1 VRFPF
6 RVRWNST
13 VTYVLLLAVSFAVA
27 VVISTNYGKQIND
40 WAYDSMFNVRQYAP
54 EHPQSVILAIDELTL
69 MESGGIRGIRKPLV
83 RALDVLA
90 TAEAKAVA
98 VDVILADRSD
108 PSDDAALAAAL
119 RRVPNVVLASE
130 LIDNDRQWEDPR
142 SEFLTERVTRLG
154 HVSVPPDKDNVTR
167 SILLEQVDAKHHRRL
182 ALALEAYLAS
192 RGVDHPVE
200 QAVFTKL
207 HGGLIRRPMFVGS
220 VKIPQIIDPLNSR
233 HSMRVRFC
241 TVPLPQLSMKRLLE
255 DPARMSAQLRGKTVF
270 IGVTAMSEVR
280 DRLGTPIGQMPGIVI
295 NASAF
300 ETMAQQT
307 FLEDASQESEYLLC
321 IGLVVA
327 VGLAFRYLPGW
338 WAYGAGVAILF
349 MATVLPYIFF
359 LNHRVFPFA
368 TSASV
373 AWLGTLTAASY
384 YHLVVRRNLRIEK
397 TSRERYQQA
406 MHFVTHEMRTP
417 LSAIQGSS
425 ELISRY
431 ALPEE
436 KRKQIADLIN
446 SESKRLAR
454 MVEIFLNVERLTAG
468 QMELKREPIAVKEM
482 MEVCVTRV
490 RPLAERKH
498 IGVTFEPVA
507 ETLQLTG
514 DRELMEYAC
523 YNLLTNAV
531 KYSPQRTEVT
541 VSCWKDDARIRI
553 AVKDQGIG
561 MDQKE
566 VKQIFQKFYRT
577 KKAEESGEV
586 GTGIGLSIVQQI
598 VEQHEGRIEV
608 ASKPGTGS
616 CFTLVMPARTVT
628 AVPTAVEQS

>member
-1 VRFPF
+1 
-6 RVRWNST
+6 
-13 VTYVLLLAVSFAVA
+13 LLAVSFGIA
-27 VVISTNYGKQIND
+27 VVVSAIYGKQIND
-40 WAYDSMFNVRQYAP
+40 WAYDSMFLA
-54 EHPQSVILAIDELTL
+54 HPYVPTNPQALVLAIDELTL
-69 MESGGIRGIRKPLV
+69 MDCGGIRGIRKPLA
-83 RALDVLA
+83 RALNVLA
-90 TAEAKAVA
+90 GAHPKTVA
-98 VDVILADRSD
+98 VDVILADAGD
-108 PSDDAALAAAL
+108 PTDDEALAAAL
-119 RRVPNVVLASE
+119 KRVPNVVLASE
-130 LIDNDRQWEDPR
+130 LIDNNRQWENPR
-142 SEFLTERVTRLG
+142 PEFVDGTTRLG
-154 HVSVPPDKDNVTR
+154 HVSVPPDKDNITR
-167 SILLEQVDAKHHRRL
+167 SILLWQAEANHHRRW
-182 ALALEAYLAS
+182 ALSLEAFLAS

-200 QAVFTKL
+200 RPAFTGIA
-207 HGGLIRRPMFVGS
+207 GGLARHPLWVGNTE
-220 VKIPQIIDPLNSR
+220 IPQIIDPKNGR
-233 HSMRVRFC
+233 HSMRVRFAEM
-241 TVPLPQLSMKRLLE
+241 TQLSLKRLL
-255 DPARMSAQLRGKTVF
+255 DNPAQAALQVDGKAVF

-280 DRLGTPIGQMPGIVI
+280 DRLGTPVGPMPGIAI

-300 ETMAQQT
+300 ETMATGT
-307 FLEDASQESEYLLC
+307 FLVDASAGLEYFVSVLL
-321 IGLVVA
+321 LVA
-327 VGLAFRYLPGW
+327 IGLAFRYLPGW
-338 WAYGAGVAILF
+338 WAYGAGALVVF
-349 MATVLPYIFF
+349 TATVIPYVCF
-359 LNHRVFPFA
+359 LYLRVFPVA

-373 AWLGTLTAASY
+373 AWLGALTAASY
-384 YHLVVRRNLRIEK
+384 YHLVVRRNLKIEQ

-436 KRKQIADLIN
+436 KRKQIAELIN

-468 QMELKREPIAVKEM
+468 QMELKREPIGVKEM

-490 RPLAERKH
+490 RPLAERKQ
-498 IGVTFEPVA
+498 IGVILEPVA

-531 KYSPQRTEVT
+531 KYSPRRTQVT
-541 VSCWKDDARIRI
+541 VLCWTDDARIRI

-577 KKAEESGEV
+577 RKAEESGEV

-598 VEQHEGRIEV
+598 VEQHGGRIEV
-608 ASKPGTGS
+608 ISQPGNGS
-616 CFTLVMPARTVT
+616 CFTLVMPARSPA
-628 AVPTAVEQS
+628 AVPTAVERN

>member
-1 VRFPF
+1 VRFSF

-13 VTYVLLLAVSFAVA
+13 AAYVSLLAVSFLLAIFLSVEFGA
-27 VVISTNYGKQIND
+27 QINN
-40 WAYDSMFNVRQYAP
+40 WAYDSMFLTRRYTSA
-54 EHPQSVILAIDELTL
+54 HPQSIVLAIDELTF
-69 MESGGIRGIRKPLV
+69 MEYGGIRGIRKPLA
-83 RALDVLA
+83 RALNVLA
-90 TAEAKAVA
+90 DAHPKAVA
-98 VDVILADRSD
+98 LDVILADRSD
-108 PSDDAALAAAL
+108 PADDAVLAAAL
-119 RRVPNVVLASE
+119 KRLPNVVLATE
-130 LIDNDRQWEDPR
+130 LIDDGRIWENPR
-142 SEFLTERVTRLG
+142 PEFVTPKITRLG
-154 HVSVPPDKDNVTR
+154 HVSVHPDKDNVTR
-167 SILLEQVDAKHHRRL
+167 TLLMQQVDSHHDRRW
-182 ALALEAYLAS
+182 ALALEAYMAG
-192 RGVDHPVE
+192 RGVDHPLE
-200 QAVFTKL
+200 NAEFTAL
-207 HGGLIRRPMFVGS
+207 PGGLVREDLSVGGTR
-220 VKIPQIIDPLNSR
+220 IPQILDWQGDHAMRIRFADVPKLSLKRMLDDPSL
-233 HSMRVRFC
+233 
-241 TVPLPQLSMKRLLE
+241 
-255 DPARMSAQLRGKTVF
+255 AAQVNGKTVF
-270 IGVTAMSEVR
+270 IGVTAMSEVH
-280 DRLGTPIGQMPGIVI
+280 DRLATPLGQMPGIVI

-300 ETMAQQT
+300 ETMAQQI
-307 FLEDASQESEYLLC
+307 FLVNVSNPAEYLLS
-321 IGLVVA
+321 IGLLVA
-327 VGLAFRYLPGW
+327 IGLAFRFLPGW
-338 WAYGAGVAILF
+338 WAYGAGVVILF
-349 MATVLPYIFF
+349 VATAAPYLYF
-359 LNHRVFPFA
+359 LNLRVMPFA

-384 YHLVVRRNLRIEK
+384 YHLVVRRNLRIEQ

-468 QMELKREPIAVKEM
+468 QMELKREAIGVKEM
-482 MEVCVTRV
+482 VEVCATRV
-490 RPLAERKH
+490 HPLAERKH
-498 IGVTFEPVA
+498 IGVTLEPIP

-553 AVKDQGIG
+553 AIKDQGIG

-598 VEQHEGRIEV
+598 VEQHGGRIEV
-608 ASKPGTGS
+608 TSKPGVGS
-616 CFTLVMPARTVT
+616 CFTLVMPVRSVA
-628 AVPTAVEQS
+628 AVPTAVERN